1 MLLSPSQLAELT
13 ATSGVLNS
21 ANMIDSIF
29 DRLEEGD
36 AFQNMDEFFWALIQ
50 SEVKKKKK
58 EKLCIIMQKDNRK
71 PSIFSLKSVNHWFSD
86 VIIQLNSV

>member
-1 MLLSPSQLAELT
+1 MSPSQLAELT
-13 ATSGVLNS
+13 ATSGALNS

-58 EKLCIIMQKDNRK
+58 GKIVYNNAKRQQKTLHFQFK
-71 PSIFSLKSVNHWFSD
+71 VS
-86 VIIQLNSV
+86 